1 MAVRKLARIKLTQ
14 EDIDEGRAMCYNTGL
29 LKTDNCPVWQALRD
43 CFTEKVYAFEVG
55 LWNILLHYDD
65 DAAGLSKHKHISLPQ
80 NARVFISDFDQRHSV
95 KPFEFE
101 IDDRSVEEFFKPEYL
116 IERRF

>member
-1 MAVRKLARIKLTQ
+1 MAVRKLAKINLSQ
-14 EDIDEGRAMCYNTGL
+14 EDIDEGRAMCDKTGL
-29 LKTDNCPVWQALRD
+29 LRRENCPVWQALRD

-55 LWNILLHYDD
+55 LWNILICYD
-65 DAAGLSKHKHISLPQ
+65 ASGLSKHIHIPLPD
-80 NARVFISDFDQRHSV
+80 NARIFINDFDQRHKV

-101 IDDRSVEEFFKPEYL
+101 IDDHSVEEFFKPEYL